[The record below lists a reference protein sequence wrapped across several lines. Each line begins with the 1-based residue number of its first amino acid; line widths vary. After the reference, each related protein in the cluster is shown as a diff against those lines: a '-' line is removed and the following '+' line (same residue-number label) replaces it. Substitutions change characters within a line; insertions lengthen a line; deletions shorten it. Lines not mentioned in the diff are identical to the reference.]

1 MIPMFFK
8 SVKKAEIKKEVPKST
23 PDKAQEPDENKA
35 DESPKG
41 GDVDDLN
48 YFSDLH
54 ALLHEQRGTGEFGDH
69 NVKVGHHVA
78 FKAGAY
84 SGAGKVTAAGKD
96 GLHVEDSSKR
106 EHRVHWHEVT
116 GHFAKEAKEKSADV

>member
-8 SVKKAEIKKEVPKST
+8 SVKKPETKKEAPKAA
-23 PDKAQEPDENKA
+23 PDPDEKKA
-35 DESPKG
+35 DDAKKG
-41 GDVDDLN
+41 GDADDLN
-48 YFSDLH
+48 YFADLH
-54 ALLHEQRGTGEFGDH
+54 SLLHEQRGTGEFGDH

-78 FKAGAY
+78 FKAGSY
-84 SGAGKVTAAGKD
+84 SGAGKVTASGKD

-116 GHFAKEAKEKSADV
+116 GHFAKEAKEKGADV